1 MQETSLSTARKNSGF
16 DLKKMKDI
24 DDISI
29 SKISIESKNL
39 IL

>member
-1 MQETSLSTARKNSGF
+1 
-16 DLKKMKDI
+16 MKDI